1 LNVLLITDQHL
12 VELALR
18 MVVVTEEPDVTW
30 RWQTTVKL
38 GMRDCLDEGPWDLV
52 LLDLDTRGHPK
63 RLAAAAKLRL
73 ITRERKPGAKLI
85 TITGLPL
92 DQEEVQA
99 RQMDVD
105 AYLRKSMTTQEL
117 SDAIWKAMRG

>member
-1 LNVLLITDQHL
+1 MNVLLITDQHL

-18 MVVVTEEPDVTW
+18 MVVVTEEPGATW
-30 RWQTTVKL
+30 RWQPTVKL

-73 ITRERKPGAKLI
+73 ILRERKPGAKLI

>member
-1 LNVLLITDQHL
+1 MNVLLITDQHL